1 MFTHS
6 WIRLKI
12 YRTGTLSG
20 HFVKLNAFYAEVLEP
35 FLSLIDYLG
44 VVLHSLPIS
53 YFLQY
58 YSIYTIYYRGCRFT
72 KIKNRIEKNRIE
84 CYISSANKKQYLTTV

>member
-53 YFLQY
+53 YFLQN
-58 YSIYTIYYRGCRFT
+58 YSTVYTQYTIGAVVLQR
-72 KIKNRIEKNRIE
+72 
-84 CYISSANKKQYLTTV
+84 